1 MNIGESPEPELED
14 LLADDLHSTSPTS
27 TPPCL
32 LSAEEIPSST
42 VPQSPVLLLP
52 VGSETD
58 NSLFS
63 ATDVTLGIAD
73 RFLDT
78 KFSFL
83 QHNNEPGAPPVSQ

>member
-1 MNIGESPEPELED
+1 MNVGESPEPELED

-27 TPPCL
+27 TPPRL
-32 LSAEEIPSST
+32 LSA
-42 VPQSPVLLLP
+42 VLLLP